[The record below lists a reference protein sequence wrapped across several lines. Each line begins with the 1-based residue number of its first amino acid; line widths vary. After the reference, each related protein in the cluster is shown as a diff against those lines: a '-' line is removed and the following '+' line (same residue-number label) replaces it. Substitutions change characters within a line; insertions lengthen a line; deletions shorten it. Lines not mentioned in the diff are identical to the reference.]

1 MAINI
6 NLTIEDLL
14 LINPNRHISSLD
26 DKTITKRIINK
37 ASVTRK
43 QITKGVL
50 NQTDQLVAQS
60 IYRDN

>member
-26 DKTITKRIINK
+26 DKTIKKRIINK

-43 QITKGVL
+43 QIAKVIL
-50 NQTDQLVAQS
+50 NQADQLVAQS
-60 IYRDN
+60 LYRNN